1 MMNSVPPKQ
10 DFFADFSTLTA
21 LKTKAQQDPDAA
33 LEVVAQQ
40 FESIFINMLLK
51 NMRSTNE
58 AIGSDLFS
66 SAQTKQ
72 YQEMMDSQMS
82 QTLSKSG
89 GIGLSEA
96 LIRQYQTQQQGSVS
110 SPGAKERGDTDFLNQ
125 VAKQDLAR
133 IQALAHRASTEFI
146 ESVQQEAKQQSQN
159 IAHVN
164 AQSTKPSP
172 SAISVVFD
180 SPDEFVEHLWPH
192 AQRAAEKL
200 GVNPKAVLAQA
211 ALETGWGKYPI
222 AKENGGASFNV
233 FGIKADSR
241 WHGDRAV
248 VNTLEFRDGVAK
260 REKAAFRAYD
270 SFSQSFEDYADFLS
284 SSERYKDA
292 LKAGDDASMF
302 AASLQKGG
310 YATDPKYS
318 DKIDSILSSK
328 WFKGLP
334 Q

>member
-1 MMNSVPPKQ
+1 MNSVPPKE

-21 LKTKAQQDPDAA
+21 LKTKAQKDPDGA
-33 LEVVAQQ
+33 LKDVAQQ

-58 AIGSDLFS
+58 AIGGGLFS

-82 QTLSKSG
+82 QGLAKSG

-96 LIRQYQTQQQGSVS
+96 LVRQYQTQQQGGLRS
-110 SPGAKERGDTDFLNQ
+110 SAAKERGDTDFLNQ
-125 VAKQDLAR
+125 VAKQDLVR
-133 IQALAHRASTEFI
+133 IQALAHRASTDFI
-146 ESVQQEAKQQSQN
+146 QSVQQEAEQKTAAVSGGD
-159 IAHVN
+159 AVS
-164 AQSTKPSP
+164 AP
-172 SAISVVFD
+172 SALSVVFE
-180 SPDEFVEHLWPH
+180 SPEAFVEHLWPH
-192 AQRAAEKL
+192 AQKAAQTL

-222 AKENGGASFNV
+222 AKEDGAASFNV

-241 WHGDRAV
+241 WQGDRAV

-270 SFSQSFEDYADFLS
+270 SFSQSFDDYANFLS

-292 LKAGDDASMF
+292 LQAGDDASMF
-302 AASLQKGG
+302 AASLQQGG
-310 YATDPKYS
+310 YATDPKYAE
-318 DKIDSILSSK
+318 KIDNILSSQ
-328 WFKGLP
+328 WFQRL
-334 Q
+334 

>member
-1 MMNSVPPKQ
+1 MNSIQPKQ
-10 DFFADFSTLTA
+10 DFFADFSTLTD
-21 LKTKAQQDPDAA
+21 LKTKAQKDPDAA
-33 LEVVAQQ
+33 LKEVAQQ

-58 AIGSDLFS
+58 AIGSGLFS

-82 QTLSKSG
+82 QSMAKSG

-96 LIRQYQTQQQGSVS
+96 LIRQYQTQQQGQLS
-110 SPGAKERGDTDFLNQ
+110 SPEAKQRGDTDFLNQ
-125 VAKQDLAR
+125 VAKQDLVR

-146 ESVQQEAKQQSQN
+146 QSVRQEAEQK
-159 IAHVN
+159 AHVDSVSG
-164 AQSTKPSP
+164 STTPVAAP
-172 SAISVVFD
+172 SALSVVFS
-180 SPDEFVEHLWPH
+180 SPQEFVENLWPH

-222 AKENGGASFNV
+222 AKEDGTASFNL

-241 WHGDRAV
+241 WQGDRAV

-270 SFSQSFEDYADFLS
+270 SFSQSFEDYAHFLS
-284 SSERYKDA
+284 SSERYKGA
-292 LKAGDDASMF
+292 LEAGDDASMF
-302 AASLQKGG
+302 AASLQQGG
-310 YATDPKYS
+310 YATDPKYAE
-318 DKIDSILSSK
+318 KIDNILSSQ
-328 WFKGLP
+328 WFQRL
-334 Q
+334 

>member
-1 MMNSVPPKQ
+1 MNSVPPKQ
-10 DFFADFSTLTA
+10 DFFADFSTLTD
-21 LKTKAQQDPDAA
+21 LKTKAQKDPDAA
-33 LEVVAQQ
+33 LKDVAQQ

-58 AIGSDLFS
+58 AIGSGLFS

-82 QTLSKSG
+82 QSMAQSG

-96 LIRQYQTQQQGSVS
+96 LIRQYQTQQQGRSS
-110 SPGAKERGDTDFLNQ
+110 SPEAKERGDTDFLNQ
-125 VAKQDLAR
+125 VAKQDLVR

-146 ESVQQEAKQQSQN
+146 QSVQQEVEQKSLN
-159 IAHVN
+159 IS
-164 AQSTKPSP
+164 STGSSSAP
-172 SAISVVFD
+172 SALSVVFG
-180 SPDEFVEHLWPH
+180 SPDEFVENLWPH
-192 AQRAAEKL
+192 AQHAAEKL
-200 GVNPKAVLAQA
+200 GVNPKAILAQA

-222 AKENGGASFNV
+222 AKEDGAASFNL
-233 FGIKADSR
+233 FGIKADNR
-241 WHGDRAV
+241 WQGDRAV

-270 SFSQSFEDYADFLS
+270 SFSQSFDDYANFLS

-292 LKAGDDASMF
+292 LRAGDDASMF

-318 DKIDSILSSK
+318 EKIDNILSSK
-328 WFKGLP
+328 WFQGL
-334 Q
+334 

>member
-1 MMNSVPPKQ
+1 MNSIPPKQ
-10 DFFADFSTLTA
+10 DFFADFSTLTD
-21 LKTKAQQDPDAA
+21 LKTKAQKDPDAA
-33 LEVVAQQ
+33 LKDVAQQ

-58 AIGSDLFS
+58 AIGSGLFS

-82 QTLSKSG
+82 QSMAQSG

-96 LIRQYQTQQQGSVS
+96 LIRQYQTQQQGQIS
-110 SPGAKERGDTDFLNQ
+110 SPEAKERGDTDFLNQ
-125 VAKQDLAR
+125 VAKQDLVR

-146 ESVQQEAKQQSQN
+146 QSVQQEVKQQNQN
-159 IAHVN
+159 IAETDMT
-164 AQSTKPSP
+164 AAP
-172 SAISVVFD
+172 SALSVVFG
-180 SPDEFVEHLWPH
+180 SPDEFVENLWPH
-192 AQRAAEKL
+192 AKQAAEKL
-200 GVNPKAVLAQA
+200 GVNPKAILAQA

-222 AKENGGASFNV
+222 AKEDGAASFNL
-233 FGIKADSR
+233 FGIKADNR
-241 WHGDRAV
+241 WQGDRAV

-270 SFSQSFEDYADFLS
+270 SFSQSFDDYANFLS

-292 LKAGDDASMF
+292 LRAGDDASMF

-318 DKIDSILSSK
+318 EKIESILSSK
-328 WFKGLP
+328 WFRKL
-334 Q
+334 

>member
-1 MMNSVPPKQ
+1 
-10 DFFADFSTLTA
+10 D
-21 LKTKAQQDPDAA
+21 LKTKAQKDPDAA
-33 LEVVAQQ
+33 LKDVAQQ

-58 AIGSDLFS
+58 AIGGGLFS

-82 QTLSKSG
+82 QSMAKSG

-96 LIRQYQTQQQGSVS
+96 LIRQYQTQQQGQLS
-110 SPGAKERGDTDFLNQ
+110 SPEAKQRGDTDFLNQ
-125 VAKQDLAR
+125 VAKQDLMR

-146 ESVQQEAKQQSQN
+146 QSVRQEAEQK
-159 IAHVN
+159 AHVDS
-164 AQSTKPSP
+164 ASGSTTPVAAP
-172 SAISVVFD
+172 SALSVVFS
-180 SPDEFVEHLWPH
+180 SPQEFVENLWPH

-222 AKENGGASFNV
+222 AKEDGTASFNL

-241 WHGDRAV
+241 WQGDRAV

-270 SFSQSFEDYADFLS
+270 SFSQSFEDYAHFLS
-284 SSERYKDA
+284 SSERYKGA
-292 LKAGDDASMF
+292 LEAGNDASMF
-302 AASLQKGG
+302 AASLQQGG
-310 YATDPKYS
+310 YATDPKYAE
-318 DKIDSILSSK
+318 KIDNILSSQ
-328 WFKGLP
+328 WFQRL
-334 Q
+334 

>member
-1 MMNSVPPKQ
+1 MNSVPPKD
-10 DFFADFSTLTA
+10 DFFADFSSLTA
-21 LKTKAQQDPDAA
+21 LKTKAQKDPESA
-33 LEVVAQQ
+33 LKDVAQQ

-58 AIGSDLFS
+58 AIGSGLFS

-82 QTLSKSG
+82 QGLAKSG
-89 GIGLSEA
+89 GLGLSEA
-96 LIRQYQTQQQGSVS
+96 LIRQYQTKQQGLST
-110 SPGAKERGDTDFLNQ
+110 PGAKERGDTDFLNQ
-125 VAKQDLAR
+125 VARQDLVR

-146 ESVQQEAKQQSQN
+146 QSVQQETQN
-159 IAHVN
+159 SPASKV
-164 AQSTKPSP
+164 ASLP
-172 SAISVVFD
+172 SALSVVFE
-180 SPDEFVEHLWPH
+180 SPDDFVDNLWPH
-192 AQRAAEKL
+192 AQQAADKL
-200 GVNPKAVLAQA
+200 GVNPKAILAQA

-222 AKENGGASFNV
+222 AKEDGAASFNL
-233 FGIKADSR
+233 FGIKADNR
-241 WHGDRAV
+241 WQGDRAV

-270 SFSQSFEDYADFLS
+270 SFSQSFDDYADFLS

-292 LKAGDDASMF
+292 LQAGDDASMF

-318 DKIDSILSSK
+318 EKIDSILSSK
-328 WFKGLP
+328 WFQRL
-334 Q
+334 

>member
-1 MMNSVPPKQ
+1 MNSVPPKQ

-21 LKTKAQQDPDAA
+21 LKTKAQKDPDAA
-33 LEVVAQQ
+33 LKDVAQQ

-51 NMRSTNE
+51 NMRSTND
-58 AIGSDLFS
+58 AIGGGLFS

-82 QTLSKSG
+82 QSLAKSG
-89 GIGLSEA
+89 GLGLSEA
-96 LIRQYQTQQQGSVS
+96 LIRQYQTQQQGRVS
-110 SPGAKERGDTDFLNQ
+110 SPEAKKRGDTDFLNQ
-125 VAKQDLAR
+125 VAKQDLVR

-146 ESVQQEAKQQSQN
+146 QSVQQEAGQKAS
-159 IAHVN
+159 VN
-164 AQSTKPSP
+164 KVASSP
-172 SAISVVFD
+172 SALSVVFD
-180 SPDEFVEHLWPH
+180 SPDDFVDSLWPH

-222 AKENGGASFNV
+222 AKEDGAASFNL
-233 FGIKADSR
+233 FGIKADNR
-241 WHGDRAV
+241 WQGDRAV

-284 SSERYKDA
+284 SNERYKDA
-292 LKAGDDASMF
+292 LQAGDDASMF

-318 DKIDSILSSK
+318 EKIENILSSK
-328 WFKGLP
+328 WFQRL
-334 Q
+334 

>member
-1 MMNSVPPKQ
+1 MNSVPPKQ
-10 DFFADFSTLTA
+10 DFFADFSTLTD
-21 LKTKAQQDPDAA
+21 LKTKAQKDPDAA
-33 LEVVAQQ
+33 LKDVAQQ

-58 AIGSDLFS
+58 AIGSGLFS

-82 QTLSKSG
+82 QSMAQSG

-96 LIRQYQTQQQGSVS
+96 LIRQYQTQQQGRIS
-110 SPGAKERGDTDFLNQ
+110 SPEAKERGDTDFLNQ
-125 VAKQDLAR
+125 VAKQDLVR

-146 ESVQQEAKQQSQN
+146 QSVQQEAKQKAQN
-159 IAHVN
+159 ITATGV
-164 AQSTKPSP
+164 SSVP
-172 SAISVVFD
+172 SAVSVVFS
-180 SPDEFVEHLWPH
+180 SPDEFVENLWPH
-192 AQRAAEKL
+192 AQKAAEKL
-200 GVNPKAVLAQA
+200 GVNPKAILAQA

-222 AKENGGASFNV
+222 AKEDGAASFNL
-233 FGIKADSR
+233 FGIKADNR
-241 WHGDRAV
+241 WQGDRAV

-270 SFSQSFEDYADFLS
+270 SFSQSFDDYANFLS

-292 LKAGDDASMF
+292 LQAGDDASMF

-318 DKIDSILSSK
+318 EKIDNILSSQ
-328 WFKGLP
+328 WFQGL
-334 Q
+334 

>member
-1 MMNSVPPKQ
+1 MNSIQPKQ
-10 DFFADFSTLTA
+10 DFFADFSTLA
-21 LKTKAQQDPDAA
+21 DLKTKAQKDPDAA
-33 LEVVAQQ
+33 LKDVAQQ

-58 AIGSDLFS
+58 AIGGGLFS

-82 QTLSKSG
+82 QSMAKSG

-96 LIRQYQTQQQGSVS
+96 LIRQYQTQQLGQLS
-110 SPGAKERGDTDFLNQ
+110 SPEAKQRGDTDFLNQ
-125 VAKQDLAR
+125 VAKQDLVR
-133 IQALAHRASTEFI
+133 IQALAHRASTEFVQ
-146 ESVQQEAKQQSQN
+146 SVRQEAEQK
-159 IAHVN
+159 AHIDSASVPTTPV
-164 AQSTKPSP
+164 AAP
-172 SAISVVFD
+172 SALSVVFS
-180 SPDEFVEHLWPH
+180 SPQEFVENLWPH

-222 AKENGGASFNV
+222 AKEDGTASFNL

-241 WHGDRAV
+241 WQGDRAV

-270 SFSQSFEDYADFLS
+270 SFSQSFEDYAHFLS
-284 SSERYKDA
+284 SSERYKGA
-292 LKAGDDASMF
+292 LEAGNDASMF
-302 AASLQKGG
+302 AASLQQGG
-310 YATDPKYS
+310 YATDPKYAE
-318 DKIDSILSSK
+318 KIDNILSSQ
-328 WFKGLP
+328 WFQRL
-334 Q
+334 

>member
-1 MMNSVPPKQ
+1 MNSVPPKQ
-10 DFFADFSTLTA
+10 DFFADFSTLTD
-21 LKTKAQQDPDAA
+21 LKTKAQKDPDAA
-33 LEVVAQQ
+33 LKDVAQQ

-58 AIGSDLFS
+58 AIGSGLFS

-82 QTLSKSG
+82 QSMAQSG

-96 LIRQYQTQQQGSVS
+96 LIRQYQTQQQGRIS
-110 SPGAKERGDTDFLNQ
+110 SPEAKERGDTDFLNQ
-125 VAKQDLAR
+125 VAKQDLVR
-133 IQALAHRASTEFI
+133 IQAMAHRASTEFI
-146 ESVQQEAKQQSQN
+146 QSVQQEVEQKSQN
-159 IAHVN
+159 VSSAGSSS
-164 AQSTKPSP
+164 AP
-172 SAISVVFD
+172 SALSVVFG
-180 SPDEFVEHLWPH
+180 SPDEFVENLWPH
-192 AQRAAEKL
+192 AQQAAEKL
-200 GVNPKAVLAQA
+200 GVNPKAILAQA

-222 AKENGGASFNV
+222 AKEDGAASFNL

-241 WHGDRAV
+241 WQGDRAV

-270 SFSQSFEDYADFLS
+270 SFSQSFDDYANFLS

-292 LKAGDDASMF
+292 LRAGDDASMF

-318 DKIDSILSSK
+318 EKIDNILSSK
-328 WFKGLP
+328 WFQGL
-334 Q
+334 

>member
-1 MMNSVPPKQ
+1 MNPVPPKQ

-21 LKTKAQQDPDAA
+21 LKTKAKQDPDAA
-33 LEVVAQQ
+33 LKDVAQQ

-58 AIGSDLFS
+58 AIGSGLFS

-82 QTLSKSG
+82 QGLSKSG
-89 GIGLSEA
+89 GLGLSDA
-96 LIRQYQTQQQGSVS
+96 LIRQYQTQQQARIS
-110 SPGAKERGDTDFLNQ
+110 SPEAKARGDTDFLNQ
-125 VAKQDLAR
+125 VAKQDLVR

-146 ESVQQEAKQQSQN
+146 QSVQQESQV
-159 IAHVN
+159 APKSVV
-164 AQSTKPSP
+164 ATAP
-172 SAISVVFD
+172 SALSVVFE
-180 SPDEFVEHLWPH
+180 SPDEFVENLWPH
-192 AQRAAEKL
+192 AQQAGDKL
-200 GVNPKAVLAQA
+200 GVNPKAILAQA

-222 AKENGGASFNV
+222 AKEDGAASFNL
-233 FGIKADSR
+233 FGIKADNR
-241 WHGDRAV
+241 WQGDRAV

-270 SFSQSFEDYADFLS
+270 SFSQSFDDYANFLS

-292 LKAGDDASMF
+292 LDAGEDASMF

-318 DKIDSILSSK
+318 EKIDNILSSE
-328 WFKGLP
+328 WFQHL
-334 Q
+334 